1 MNIKFDNK
9 VAIVTGAGGG
19 IGKQHALEFARR
31 GAKVVV
37 NDLGGA
43 VDGSGGA
50 SDAANAVVEE
60 IKAEGGEAI
69 ANGSSV
75 ADKEGVSKMVAETME
90 RWGRIDVLVN
100 NAAGN
105 FVTPAAAMSENA
117 WRAVIDIVL
126 DGTFRVSKACYPLL
140 RKSEEGSSIVNIIA
154 NYAWGAAPFVAHSG
168 AAKAGVL
175 NLTRSLALEWSND
188 KIRVNAMCPGVV
200 LTDNVKKNLMLDENV
215 VKTFESNIP
224 AGGITKKQKMPQQV
238 LKLS

>member
-1 MNIKFDNK
+1 MYKR
-9 VAIVTGAGGG
+9 
-19 IGKQHALEFARR
+19 Q
-31 GAKVVV
+31 
-37 NDLGGA
+37 
-43 VDGSGGA
+43 
-50 SDAANAVVEE
+50 
-60 IKAEGGEAI
+60 
-69 ANGSSV
+69 
-75 ADKEGVSKMVAETME
+75 
-90 RWGRIDVLVN
+90 LVN

-140 RKSEEGSSIVNIIA
+140 RNNKEGSSIVNIIA

-175 NLTRSLALEWSND
+175 NLTRSLALEWSSD

-224 AGGITKKQKMPQQV
+224 AGGITDTEKMSQQV
-238 LKLS
+238 LYLCSPAASVITGDMLIADGGEWLVANNFFQIGRNFFSE